1 MKQHGIL
8 NSHISK
14 VLSDMGHTDQLTIA
28 DCGLPIPNQVD
39 KIDLA
44 IDLGFPSFLK
54 VLDTVKTDMKIET
67 IYLAEEIKVHNPQ
80 LLQKIIASLGED
92 MQVHFISHQEFK
104 ERTAQ
109 SKAIIRTGEA
119 TPYANIILESGV
131 IF

>member
-1 MKQHGIL
+1 MKKHGIL

-28 DCGLPIPNQVD
+28 DCGLPITTHVE

-44 IDLGFPSFLK
+44 IRLGEPDFISVLK
-54 VLDTVKTDMKIET
+54 TVMSDMKIER
-67 IYLAEEIKVHNPQ
+67 IVLAEEIKQYNPN
-80 LLQKIIASLGED
+80 LLAEIQQFVNPLIEI
-92 MQVHFISHQEFK
+92 QFIDHDSFK
-104 ERTAQ
+104 KQTHK

-119 TPYANIILESGV
+119 TPYANIILQSGV